1 MTMTEAAI
9 PTLVLITLAATLAP
23 LLAEQ
28 TRGFRVPTVVIEL
41 LLGILLGPSVLNLA
55 HPNGVVGAFS
65 DMGLTFLMFLAGY
78 ELDLKR
84 LKGRPIRLASLA
96 WLASLAMALA
106 VAFALVSSGLA
117 IDTFVVGLALTTTA
131 LGTLLPIM
139 SDAGVLNTNFG
150 SLLLGI
156 GTVGEFGPIAA
167 VAVLL
172 THKDPR
178 ITISL
183 LIAFGAI
190 GVVAAFLATRARV
203 PKVLA
208 LLRRHL
214 NSSSQLPV
222 RASVCLVLSLVYLA
236 YELGLDVLLGA
247 FTAGIVFR
255 LFTVGGD
262 SDVIKSKLEA
272 IAFGFLVPI
281 FFVVSGI
288 RFDLHILITQTGAVL
303 RLVLFLVLMLAV
315 RGLPVLM
322 LYKRDL
328 TPAERVSMALF
339 SATGLPLIVVITTIG
354 VSAGRMRPENAAAL
368 VGAGMLSVLIFPAI
382 GLRKLRAVA
391 EGQADNDPGMTRQ
404 DEPHADSDG

>member
-1 MTMTEAAI
+1 MTEAAI

-28 TRGFRVPTVVIEL
+28 TRGFRIPSVVIEL
-41 LLGILLGPSVLNLA
+41 LLGILLGPFVLNLA
-55 HPNGVVGAFS
+55 HPNGVVSALS

-84 LKGRPIRLASLA
+84 LKGRPIRLAALG
-96 WLASLAMALA
+96 WLASLAIALA
-106 VAFALVSSGLA
+106 IAFALVSSGLA

-214 NSSSQLPV
+214 DSSSQLPV
-222 RASVCLVLSLVYLA
+222 RASVCLVLALVYLA

-255 LFTVGGD
+255 LFTVGDD
-262 SDVIKSKLEA
+262 SDVIKSKLDA

-281 FFVVSGI
+281 FFVVTGI
-288 RFDLHILITQTGAVL
+288 HFDLHILLTQTGAIL

-315 RGLPVLM
+315 RGLPVLV

-328 TPAERVSMALF
+328 TAAERIPMALF
-339 SATGLPLIVVITTIG
+339 SASGLPLIVVITTIG
-354 VSAGRMRPENAAAL
+354 VSAGRMLPENAAAL

-382 GLRKLRAVA
+382 GLRMLRAVTN
-391 EGQADNDPGMTRQ
+391 GQADDERSSTRK
-404 DEPHADSDG
+404 DGPHADSDG

>member
-1 MTMTEAAI
+1 
-9 PTLVLITLAATLAP
+9 
-23 LLAEQ
+23 
-28 TRGFRVPTVVIEL
+28 
-41 LLGILLGPSVLNLA
+41 
-55 HPNGVVGAFS
+55 
-65 DMGLTFLMFLAGY
+65 
-78 ELDLKR
+78 
-84 LKGRPIRLASLA
+84 
-96 WLASLAMALA
+96 
-106 VAFALVSSGLA
+106 
-117 IDTFVVGLALTTTA
+117 
-131 LGTLLPIM
+131 
-139 SDAGVLNTNFG
+139 
-150 SLLLGI
+150 
-156 GTVGEFGPIAA
+156 
-167 VAVLL
+167 VLL

-315 RGLPVLM
+315 RGLPVLL

-391 EGQADNDPGMTRQ
+391 EGQADNEPGMTRQ